1 MEGSSWSRSDITF
14 EGWYVTAIGPDPGKG
29 VWCGAFEKENCQK
42 SCDATSLRHGVGV
55 WSLNTFPPLKGAAF
69 LQARVFARGFERKS
83 ITPNLQLHWLKRL
96 VYLLYEKFTTFEVQ
110 PFNPKQ
116 FFVDLTGLPNT
127 VEEVSQAPG
136 LSATK
141 QTNETQALVT
151 FGETGLGKSCHLRK
165 YTLVV
170 IGGFQMLKKVHDVR
184 QWQVATSTQ
193 VHFACQV
200 YFNLQH
206 FLLLLFLK
214 KRLFLDRKVRHKL
227 VTGHFLFSSNT
238 SCMTL
243 PLLYCESDKP
253 CRNINRMLQD
263 HTRWHDI
270 MIHGTLFQ
278 TSGTYIFQE
287 SGCSRPVFWPIPN
300 LIWQESYHHFV
311 SIPSWTD
318 SHFPPQE
325 QF

>member
-1 MEGSSWSRSDITF
+1 MKSSQPLRCSPSIRS
-14 EGWYVTAIGPDPGKG
+14 
-29 VWCGAFEKENCQK
+29 N
-42 SCDATSLRHGVGV
+42 
-55 WSLNTFPPLKGAAF
+55 
-69 LQARVFARGFERKS
+69 
-83 ITPNLQLHWLKRL
+83 
-96 VYLLYEKFTTFEVQ
+96 
-110 PFNPKQ
+110 

-151 FGETGLGKSCHLRK
+151 FGETCLGKSCHLRK
-165 YTLVV
+165 YTLGV
-170 IGGFQMLKKVHDVR
+170 IGGFQMLHKVHDVR

-227 VTGHFLFSSNT
+227 VTGHFLFSLNT

-243 PLLYCESDKP
+243 PRLYCESDKL

-263 HTRWHDI
+263 HTR
-270 MIHGTLFQ
+270 
-278 TSGTYIFQE
+278 
-287 SGCSRPVFWPIPN
+287 
-300 LIWQESYHHFV
+300 
-311 SIPSWTD
+311 
-318 SHFPPQE
+318 
-325 QF
+325 

>member
-165 YTLVV
+165 YYSRGYRRFSNVKEGSWCPT
-170 IGGFQMLKKVHDVR
+170 MASCNKH
-184 QWQVATSTQ
+184 
-193 VHFACQV
+193 
-200 YFNLQH
+200 
-206 FLLLLFLK
+206 
-214 KRLFLDRKVRHKL
+214 
-227 VTGHFLFSSNT
+227 TGAFCMSS
-238 SCMTL
+238 
-243 PLLYCESDKP
+243 
-253 CRNINRMLQD
+253 
-263 HTRWHDI
+263 
-270 MIHGTLFQ
+270 LFQ
-278 TSGTYIFQE
+278 PPAFLAAVVPEKKIIFGSQSPTQTGYRAFSILFEYILYDFTS
-287 SGCSRPVFWPIPN
+287 SLLW
-300 LIWQESYHHFV
+300 IWQTVQEHKSYAAG
-311 SIPSWTD
+311 PY
-318 SHFPPQE
+318 
-325 QF
+325 